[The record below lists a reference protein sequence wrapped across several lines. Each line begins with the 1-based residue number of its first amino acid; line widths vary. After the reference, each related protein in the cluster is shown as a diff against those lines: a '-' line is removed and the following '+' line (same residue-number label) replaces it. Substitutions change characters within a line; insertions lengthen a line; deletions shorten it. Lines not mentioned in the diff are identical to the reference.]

1 MEQLKPQHN
10 WNQYIYSGKSI
21 DPFSLLPMSST
32 TSTNT
37 THKESNEINTKQ
49 TRIYREIIHA
59 INKDPLYGP
68 RHDKQRRVI
77 GLEHEIMLEQAL
89 HAMSKS

>member
-1 MEQLKPQHN
+1 M
-10 WNQYIYSGKSI
+10 SSI
-21 DPFSLLPMSST
+21 NPFSLLPT
-32 TSTNT
+32 T
-37 THKESNEINTKQ
+37 NEKKGM
-49 TRIYREIIHA
+49 TRIAREVIQC

-89 HAMSKS
+89 YAMGKLIRKSTKKKMCLFFFPAMIHFIL